1 MHDKIKTIMA
11 EILDVEVTDIDDDFN
26 PESTDNWDS
35 LNNLHLIT
43 GLEKE
48 FGITLTMSE
57 IQGMVNFSEIARVV
71 ESHSQ

>member
-1 MHDKIKTIMA
+1 MHDKIKAIMA
-11 EILDVEVTDIDDDFN
+11 EILDVEVTDIDNDFN

-48 FGITLTMSE
+48 FGISLTMSE

-71 ESHSQ
+71 QRHCN